1 MIYFFYYDYCNDIS
15 KCLVKSYNNKS
26 TKSITL
32 YLSMCHDLHLR
43 ITLYLSMCHDLHL
56 HPVLMMNHT
65 CWLETCWKNFS
76 YVISTKKTILNI
88 LWITKAQNQE
98 SKP

>member
-1 MIYFFYYDYCNDIS
+1 MIYSFYYDYCNDIS

-32 YLSMCHDLHLR
+32 YLSMCHDLHL
-43 ITLYLSMCHDLHL
+43 

-65 CWLETCWKNFS
+65 CWLETRWKNFS
-76 YVISTKKTILNI
+76 YVISTKNTILNI